1 MNVGLTKA
9 MHRAGRQLILGALAA
24 VLLLNGVLALLAWQE
39 REAAVLAAAAQAQH
53 AAHMVLQRAETK
65 LQQIDYLLT
74 GISEVVAARGNGL
87 RPDDLYLHRLLVR
100 RNALADGVRWLFL
113 VRPDGLLAV
122 TSQDF
127 PAPGIDVGDRRYF
140 SEQKEDWERGLFV
153 GEVLTSRVQG
163 ETFIPLSRR
172 VVSDGSLFLGVIAAG
187 MDPERLRGLLQAQ
200 ELPPG
205 FESGIFLP
213 EGLPLACEMPLCA
226 TANLAEQPLF
236 AAHLPHRQQGTVR
249 GAPLLGV
256 ETVIGAYE
264 ASRRYP
270 LVVAVQVP
278 EAQLLAAWRDW
289 LWGRVPAALG
299 LNLALLALVG
309 LAYRQFTRRR
319 EAVYALERANAE
331 LERVAERTAQLQLS
345 EARARAF
352 MNTAMDAVVV
362 IDGTSRILEFNPAAE
377 RMFAYRGEE
386 VIGQSLSLLVPE
398 ELRAAHEA
406 YVVRAGG
413 RTDVRF
419 MGQGREVQ
427 GRRRDGSRFPI
438 EVTVGSAHG
447 AHGILHVGIIRDI
460 TERKEAEWQLQ
471 RLATVDGLTG
481 VFNRRALMEQ
491 GEQLFALARRYD
503 WDLAVMMLD
512 ADHFKA
518 VNDNYGHHVGDA
530 VLKLLASCAGALL
543 RSTDVLGRLGGEEFG
558 IILPETD
565 VEGACQ
571 LGERLLQE
579 IRANSLRL
587 DDGRELRFSVSIGVA
602 NRGGAD
608 ADLDALFRR
617 ADAALYAAKRGGRDR
632 LEAAPAS

>member
-1 MNVGLTKA
+1 

-172 VVSDGSLFLGVIAAG
+172 VVSDGGLFFGVIAAG

-213 EGLPLACEMPLCA
+213 EGLPLACEMSLCA

-249 GAPLLGV
+249 GVPLLGA

-331 LERVAERTAQLQLS
+331 LERRVAERTAQLQLS

-438 EVTVGSAHG
+438 EVTVGSACS

-491 GEQLFALARRYD
+491 GEQLFALACRYD

-518 VNDNYGHHVGDA
+518 VNDHYGHHVGDA
-530 VLKLLASCAGALL
+530 VLKRLAERVGAVL

-565 VEGACQ
+565 MDGARQ
-571 LGERLLQE
+571 LGERLLE
-579 IRANSLRL
+579 AIRASGLRL

-602 NRGGAD
+602 SRGAAD